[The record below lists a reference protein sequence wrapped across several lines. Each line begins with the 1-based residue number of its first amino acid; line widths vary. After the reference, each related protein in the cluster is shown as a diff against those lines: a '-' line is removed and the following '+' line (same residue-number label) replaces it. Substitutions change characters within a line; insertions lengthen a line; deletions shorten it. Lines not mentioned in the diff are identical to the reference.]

1 MSTADSIELTRT
13 DLTSMVEMLHV
24 LEKAAEVNN
33 VTDVRITFRVSDGDL
48 ITVGYGESGD
58 PAVIAVEPAW

>member
-1 MSTADSIELTRT
+1 VSTTGSIELIRA
-13 DLTSMVEMLHV
+13 DLVSMAEMLHV

-33 VTDVRITFRVSDGDL
+33 VTDVKITFQVSDGDF

-58 PAVIAVEPAW
+58 PAVIAVEPAR